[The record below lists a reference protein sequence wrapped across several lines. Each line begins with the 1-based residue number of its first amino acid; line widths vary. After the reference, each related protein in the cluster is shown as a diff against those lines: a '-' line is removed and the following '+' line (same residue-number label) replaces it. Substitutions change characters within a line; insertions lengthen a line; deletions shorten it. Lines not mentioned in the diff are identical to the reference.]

1 MALFFLCL
9 NFKKAKSEDFKHEYE
24 KTVKQEMKRPQKANK
39 EGIKRC
45 LNKKNSFYKFAN
57 SFCNVY
63 KKEVF

>member
-1 MALFFLCL
+1 MTNYNGSIFLCL

-45 LNKKNSFYKFAN
+45 LNKKTPFISLQI
-57 SFCNVY
+57 VLQDL
-63 KKEVF
+63 